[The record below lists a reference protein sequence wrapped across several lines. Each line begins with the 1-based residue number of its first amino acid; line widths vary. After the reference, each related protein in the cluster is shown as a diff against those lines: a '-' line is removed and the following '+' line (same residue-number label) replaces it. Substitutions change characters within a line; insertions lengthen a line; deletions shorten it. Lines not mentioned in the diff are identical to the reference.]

1 MIIIV
6 IGCLLLIF
14 LIKHLFFWKP
24 IDTDYLY
31 LNGPLMMGHRGVP
44 NLKPENTISGFEYL
58 INMGIKGIE
67 VDVISTKDKQIICS
81 HNHDLEFET
90 DGNGYISKKNYVEI
104 KKFNTSGKFLNSKPI
119 SIPRLEDLINKLP
132 KETIFNIEIKSSSLF
147 DLKALPIIL
156 NIISKQRIKNRVII
170 SSFNPLILLL
180 IKILDK
186 NIPTGYLWSNFN
198 VPLVLS
204 NPCWINLVHPDL
216 IHPDSHLI
224 DKKLISYFK
233 KKGLKINAWTVN
245 NLPLKNWL
253 LKNGVDGIISDFP
266 LIMINK

>member
-6 IGCLLLIF
+6 ICCLSLIF

-24 IDTDYLY
+24 INTDHLY
-31 LNGPLMMGHRGVP
+31 VNGTLMMGHRGVP
-44 NLKPENTISGFEYL
+44 NVEPENTITGFEYL

-67 VDVISTKDKQIICS
+67 VDVICTKDKQIICS

-90 DGNGYISKKNYVEI
+90 DGKGYIGKKNYLEI
-104 KKFNTSGKFLNSKPI
+104 KNFNTSGKFLNSQHI
-119 SIPRLEDLINKLP
+119 SIPRLNDLINKLP
-132 KETIFNIEIKSSSLF
+132 KQTIFNIEIKSSSLF
-147 DLKALPIIL
+147 DLKSLPIIL
-156 NIISKQRIKNRVII
+156 NIISKEKINKRVII

-180 IKILDK
+180 IKISDN

-204 NPCWINLVHPDL
+204 KPWWINLVHPDL
-216 IHPDSHLI
+216 IHLDSHLI
-224 DKKLISYFK
+224 NKKLILYYK

-253 LKNGVDGIISDFP
+253 LENGVDGIISDFP
-266 LIMINK
+266 LIMLNK

>member
-6 IGCLLLIF
+6 TCCLSFVF

-24 IDTDYLY
+24 INTDYLY

-44 NLKPENTISGFEYL
+44 NIQPENTITGFEYL

-67 VDVISTKDKQIICS
+67 VDVMSTKDKQIICS

-90 DGNGYISKKNYVEI
+90 DGRGYISKKNYEEI
-104 KKFNTSGKFLNSKPI
+104 KNVNTSGKFLNIQHI
-119 SIPRLEDLINKLP
+119 SIPRLVDLINKLP

-147 DLKALPIIL
+147 DLKSLPVIL
-156 NIISKQRIKNRVII
+156 NIISKERINNRVIV

-204 NPCWINLVHPDL
+204 KSWWINLVHPDL
-216 IHPDSHLI
+216 IHPDTHLI
-224 DKKLISYFK
+224 DKKLILFFK

-253 LKNGVDGIISDFP
+253 LENGVDGIISDFP
-266 LIMINK
+266 QIMVTK